1 VYQDDEV
8 RVENSP
14 VVNCNA
20 LKLRKLDDEEFKCAM
35 ALFEPED
42 PSKRPMYCKNKV
54 QTLAYFKQGNPKFIF
69 KLQRCVQAHITW

>member
-1 VYQDDEV
+1 MNVTVYQDDEV

-14 VVNCNA
+14 VVNCGA
-20 LKLRKLDDEEFKCAM
+20 LKPRKLCDDDEYKCAI

-54 QTLAYFKQGNPKFIF
+54 QTLAYLKEGNPKFLF
-69 KLQRCVQAHITW
+69 